1 MLCNGFN
8 FLKFHFRQETE
19 ANFVLSGIIIY
30 SAARIYGRKVDY
42 LEQEISG
49 MAKNFED
56 VGVTDESN
64 GKKTNE
70 TKKTRTK
77 KFFIHDSVNIRKVT
91 FDEKEIA
98 ESSREEIIKT
108 LPEPTRINLLQK
120 MKEFF
125 SKAKSKTGK
134 TVVPKKLL
142 FTSDFVTPNFGA
154 TQIYDYDDQK
164 DIVGSRKD
172 FTCFSY
178 YINNFTG
185 ELQNEVNYGLQIR
198 IEDDGPIHPEI
209 DLDHVFSP
217 NFSRPE
223 TPNDRMQSPI
233 DFFMSPPRSPDMTKI
248 NLTDEMSVLRE
259 DNASPV
265 CVLSQQNVQIQ
276 QTKYDHDL
284 SHLNIDEGIDM
295 DDDRCSIL
303 LPDVPSSPTVKVF
316 NPPTSV
322 FPAFPK
328 EILSTDFDLPSSIR
342 EEVAELKIV
351 NIFMVPLKKLKH
363 KCAFSL
369 PDDEY
374 GDLKRMK
381 KDQSRNHED
390 LPLRQTRIFNPF
402 DIMKEATDIGTS
414 ENANTN
420 GDEPDF
426 LGFTEEQQK
435 ESASDLNLKVESTDI
450 NNTLQHD
457 LSRKNSND
465 SGFDE
470 SCTKESDTFEPC
482 SIDMDDS
489 KENLRDSINEQS
501 QKHRDSIDLDE
512 PHASLSDININLSNE
527 LETESNINISG
538 GDSCYQSYVSGE
550 STKTELSAFFR
561 DIESINKLVDEQQEI
576 ENHVDEE
583 TLKQSE
589 ERVKM
594 MQQSAMNV
602 SNIKK
607 LIRLLDNV
615 LFDYS
620 LGC

>member
-1 MLCNGFN
+1 MFVYFSKFN
-8 FLKFHFRQETE
+8 FRQETD
-19 ANFVLSGIIIY
+19 ANFVLSGVIIY
-30 SAARIYGRKVDY
+30 AAARIYGRKVDY
-42 LEQEISG
+42 LEQEITG

-56 VGVTDESN
+56 VGITDESSV
-64 GKKTNE
+64 KKTE
-70 TKKTRTK
+70 SKKSRTK
-77 KFFIHDSVNIRKVT
+77 KFFIHDGVNISKVT
-91 FDEKEIA
+91 FEEKQIT
-98 ESSREEIIKT
+98 ESGREEVIKT

-125 SKAKSKTGK
+125 SKSRSKTGK

-178 YINNFTG
+178 YINNYTG
-185 ELQNEVNYGLQIR
+185 ELQNEVNYALQIR
-198 IEDDGPIHPEI
+198 IEEDASMHPEI

-233 DFFMSPPRSPDMTKI
+233 DFFMSPPRSPEIAEI
-248 NLTDEMSVLRE
+248 NQKSEISILRE
-259 DNASPV
+259 DNAAF
-265 CVLSQQNVQIQ
+265 CNLLEKNVQILQ
-276 QTKYDHDL
+276 SKYDHDL
-284 SHLNIDEGIDM
+284 SHLNIDEGIEM

-316 NPPTSV
+316 SLNTNV

-328 EILSTDFDLPSSIR
+328 EILSTDFDLPSSMK
-342 EEVAELKIV
+342 EEVAESKIV
-351 NIFMVPLKKLKH
+351 NVFMIPLKKLKH

-369 PDDEY
+369 PDEEY

-381 KDQSRNHED
+381 KEQSKTNED

-402 DIMKEATDIGTS
+402 DIMKEVAPK
-414 ENANTN
+414 ENMNC
-420 GDEPDF
+420 DEPDF
-426 LGFTEEQQK
+426 LGFSDEQQN
-435 ESASDLNLKVESTDI
+435 ESARDFNLNAENTDI
-450 NNTLQHD
+450 DKISQND

-470 SCTKESDTFEPC
+470 NCTSEFDTLAPD
-482 SIDMDDS
+482 SIDMEEDS
-489 KENLRDSINEQS
+489 KENLIDSINEQS

-512 PHASLSDININLSNE
+512 PYAMTSDINISISNQ
-527 LETESNINISG
+527 LENQSNINISG

-550 STKTELSAFFR
+550 SSKTELSAFFR
-561 DIESINKLVDEQQEI
+561 DIESRNKLIDEQQEI
-576 ENHVDEE
+576 ENQVDEE

-602 SNIKK
+602 SKYLK
-607 LIRLLDNV
+607 S
-615 LFDYS
+615 F
-620 LGC
+620 